1 MLGADSLVNIYFET
15 YRFED
20 KFPGNDNKVGE
31 P

>member
-1 MLGADSLVNIYFET
+1 MLGADSVSEIYFEI

-20 KFPGNDNKVGE
+20 KFPGNNNKVWE